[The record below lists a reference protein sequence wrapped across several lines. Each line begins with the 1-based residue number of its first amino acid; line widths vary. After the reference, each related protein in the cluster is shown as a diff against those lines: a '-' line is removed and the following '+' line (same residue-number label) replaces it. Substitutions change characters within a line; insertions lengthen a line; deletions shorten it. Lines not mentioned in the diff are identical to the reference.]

1 MSKTLNAIRKRQK
14 WPVKVG
20 DDTVYVRALTKG
32 EQRQSREIED
42 MEQRAAFIFGI
53 ALIEDDGS
61 PSFPRNDGESA
72 GDFAKRVDAELDDVP
87 EDAKA
92 EILKQLAKVH
102 SADVEKIAK
111 N

>member
-20 DDTVYVRALTKG
+20 EDTIYVRAMTKG

-42 MEQRAAFIFGI
+42 MEQRAAFIFGV
-53 ALIEDDGS
+53 ALLEDDGS
-61 PSFPRNDGESA
+61 PLFQMNDGESA
-72 GDFAKRVDAELDDVP
+72 INFAKRVDAELDNVP
-87 EDAKA
+87 EDTKA

-102 SADVEKIAK
+102 SADVDKIAK